1 MTDPDFLTKL
11 HARFEAPRPVV
22 VDLIERETHGSVHE
36 LRRLTL
42 GDENEVYQARLS
54 DGSAVY
60 ARIRRP
66 GEDTFG
72 PEIWAMERAGSAGVP
87 IPHVLAVDEIVTEGG
102 PRSIMLIA
110 ESPGRQLAELLPVL
124 RGPQRYCA
132 LTNVGRCSLSSI
144 PSLPQVSAGPTPTA
158 AGPMST
164 RHDKPSSTSART
176 KDPTWSQRA

>member
-1 MTDPDFLTKL
+1 MTDPDFLTEL

-102 PRSIMLIA
+102 PVPSCWSRNRRVDNWRSCFRCCA
-110 ESPGRQLAELLPVL
+110 GR
-124 RGPQRYCA
+124 
-132 LTNVGRCSLSSI
+132 
-144 PSLPQVSAGPTPTA
+144 SATV
-158 AGPMST
+158 
-164 RHDKPSSTSART
+164 R
-176 KDPTWSQRA
+176 